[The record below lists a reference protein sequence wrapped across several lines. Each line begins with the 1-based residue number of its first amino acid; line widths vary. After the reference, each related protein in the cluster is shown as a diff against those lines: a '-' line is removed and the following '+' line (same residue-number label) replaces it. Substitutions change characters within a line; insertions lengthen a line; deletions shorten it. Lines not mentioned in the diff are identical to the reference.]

1 MGTKQRRER
10 EKQEVRE
17 GILAGAREIALQEG
31 WQAVTIRKVAER
43 IEYSPP
49 TIYEYFENKE
59 AILLEL
65 LRQGF
70 ERLRDSMQAAQATTD
85 DPELRVLNVMRAYW
99 DFAFRCPE
107 LYQVMNSLGGITFNR
122 VEAPV
127 EARGAFQV
135 LLDVLGSWIQGSKV
149 HVVDVGDCA
158 DILWGV
164 SHGLIA
170 LTMTGRIS
178 EGQAY
183 SRALMEQAIR
193 GLLRSWRSHDKV

>member
-107 LYQVMNSLGGITFNR
+107 LYQVMNSLGGVTFNR
-122 VEAPV
+122 VEAPM
-127 EARGAFQV
+127 EARAAFQA
-135 LLDVLGSWIQGSKV
+135 LLDALENWILRSRAQV
-149 HVVDVGDCA
+149 ADVGECA

-164 SHGLIA
+164 AHGLIA

-183 SRALMEQAIR
+183 SKALMEQAIR
-193 GLLRSWRSHDKV
+193 GLLQSWLHQDKV

>member
-1 MGTKQRRER
+1 MGTKERRER

-31 WQAVTIRKVAER
+31 WQAVTIRRVAEG

-70 ERLRDSMQAAQATTD
+70 ERLRISMKDAQARTD
-85 DPELRVLNVMRAYW
+85 DPEQCVLNVMHAYW

-107 LYQVMNSLGGITFNR
+107 LYQVMHSLGGVTFNR

-127 EARGAFQV
+127 EAREAFQV
-135 LLDVLGSWIQGSKV
+135 LLDVLESWIQVSKADV
-149 HVVDVGDCA
+149 PDVGDCA

-183 SRALMEQAIR
+183 SRALMDQAIR
-193 GLLRSWRSHDKV
+193 SLLQSWHSKDEV

>member
-1 MGTKQRRER
+1 MGTKERRER
-10 EKQEVRE
+10 IKQEVRE
-17 GILAGAREIALQEG
+17 GILAGAREIASQEG

-70 ERLRDSMQAAQATTD
+70 DRLHAAMQAAQATTD
-85 DPELRVLNVMRAYW
+85 DPELRVISVMHAYW

-107 LYQVMNSLGGITFNR
+107 LYQVMHSLGGVTFNR
-122 VEAPV
+122 VEAP
-127 EARGAFQV
+127 AQAKAAFQV
-135 LLDVLGSWIQGSKV
+135 LLDVLENWKQANEAREA
-149 HVVDVGDCA
+149 DVGDCA
-158 DILWGV
+158 DILWGTA
-164 SHGLIA
+164 HGLIA
-170 LTMTGRIS
+170 LTMAGRIS

-183 SRALMEQAIR
+183 SRALMDQAIH
-193 GLLRSWRSHDKV
+193 GLLQSWCAKEKG

>member
-1 MGTKQRRER
+1 M
-10 EKQEVRE
+10 
-17 GILAGAREIALQEG
+17 GAREIALQEG

-70 ERLRDSMQAAQATTD
+70 ERLRDGMQAAQATTD
-85 DPELRVLNVMRAYW
+85 DPELRVLNVM
-99 DFAFRCPE
+99 
-107 LYQVMNSLGGITFNR
+107 Q
-122 VEAPV
+122 APM
-127 EARGAFQV
+127 EAREAFQT
-135 LLDVLGSWIQGSKV
+135 LLDALENWIQRSKA
-149 HVVDVGDCA
+149 HVADVGECA

-164 SHGLIA
+164 AHGLIA

-183 SRALMEQAIR
+183 SKALIEQAIR
-193 GLLRSWRSHDKV
+193 GLLQSWLHQDKV

>member
-1 MGTKQRRER
+1 MGTKERRER

-70 ERLRDSMQAAQATTD
+70 ERLRISMKEAQAMTD
-85 DPELRVLNVMRAYW
+85 DPEQCVLNVMHAYW

-107 LYQVMNSLGGITFNR
+107 LYQVMHSIGGVTFNR

-127 EARGAFQV
+127 EAREAFEV
-135 LLDVLGSWIQGSKV
+135 LLDVLERWIQVNKA
-149 HVVDVGDCA
+149 HVADAGDYA
-158 DILWGV
+158 DILWGL
-164 SHGLIA
+164 SHGLVA

-178 EGQAY
+178 EGQVY
-183 SRALMEQAIR
+183 SRALMDQATR
-193 GLLRSWRSHDKV
+193 GLLQSWRS